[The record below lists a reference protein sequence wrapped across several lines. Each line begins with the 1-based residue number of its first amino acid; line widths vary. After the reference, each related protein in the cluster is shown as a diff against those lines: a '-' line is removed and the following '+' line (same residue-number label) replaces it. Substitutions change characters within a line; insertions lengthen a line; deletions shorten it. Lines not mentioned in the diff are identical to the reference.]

1 VTLLDVH
8 SFSAMHS
15 NESSWLDFTLCLGV
29 TEIEESLEANP
40 VEHKMVDALLQD
52 ESKGVVAL
60 QRTPALVGAVS
71 NFTNFL
77 DLCRKTL

>member
-1 VTLLDVH
+1 
-8 SFSAMHS
+8 M
-15 NESSWLDFTLCLGV
+15 

-40 VEHKMVDALLQD
+40 VEHKMVDYLLED
-52 ESKGVVAL
+52 EAKGIVAL

>member
-1 VTLLDVH
+1 MLL
-8 SFSAMHS
+8 
-15 NESSWLDFTLCLGV
+15 LGV

-40 VEHKMVDALLQD
+40 VEHAMVDSLLRD
-52 ESKGVVAL
+52 ESRGVLAL
-60 QRTPALVGAVS
+60 RREPALVGAVS